1 MHSIDELYKQY
12 GQLMIELEIIQA
24 KINAVKQEIIKELNN
39 GKENS
44 NNASE

>member
-24 KINAVKQEIIKELNN
+24 KINAVKQEIIKELN

-44 NNASE
+44 DNASE

>member
-24 KINAVKQEIIKELNN
+24 RINAVKEQIVKEINN
-39 GKENS
+39 GQA
-44 NNASE
+44 NNNQASE